1 LNASNRTFRDTVQRL
16 KLDVAQIASI
26 HGRVAAWDE
35 FAKLFGPGT
44 N

>member
-1 LNASNRTFRDTVQRL
+1 MVQRL

-26 HGRVAAWDE
+26 HGRVATWNK
-35 FAKLFGPGT
+35 FTTRIVGTGT